1 MNTISNVNEY
11 TVSELNSSIKKIIES
26 TFNYIKVKGEV
37 SQLTKHSSGHI
48 YLTLKDEKENISAVC
63 WRTKALNLSFIP
75 EEGEAVIIEGRIS
88 TYSPQSKY
96 QIIIDKIESEG
107 EGSLLKTLEETK
119 KKLLKEGIFDKKNK
133 KEIPFIPKKICV
145 ITSENGSVIKD
156 IIHRIKARFPSEI
169 LIFPV
174 KVQGKEC
181 VKQII
186 GALEKIN
193 DNKFKFNIDVIIIAR
208 GGGSLEDLMPFN
220 DEQLVRGVFKSEIPV
235 ISAIGHETDV
245 TLCDFAADLRAPTP
259 TAAAEFCVPVLKDL
273 NLRVIE
279 KNLNLNKTFK
289 NLLEK
294 SLFNLE
300 NLCNKIPK
308 ISNTIDQGFQ
318 SLDITEIKLKN
329 VLKDLNKKLKI
340 RLSDISGSLNSKIF
354 VDRLK
359 LMNERNNNLFQNLKL
374 NIFKKIDRSYQQVS
388 ENNKLLNSL
397 SYKNIL
403 ERGYSVTRVLGKLV
417 SDDNQ
422 IKTDDNIEI
431 EYFKNKTIAKK
442 L

>member
-1 MNTISNVNEY
+1 
-11 TVSELNSSIKKIIES
+11 
-26 TFNYIKVKGEV
+26 
-37 SQLTKHSSGHI
+37 
-48 YLTLKDEKENISAVC
+48 
-63 WRTKALNLSFIP
+63 
-75 EEGEAVIIEGRIS
+75 
-88 TYSPQSKY
+88 
-96 QIIIDKIESEG
+96 
-107 EGSLLKTLEETK
+107 
-119 KKLLKEGIFDKKNK
+119 
-133 KEIPFIPKKICV
+133 
-145 ITSENGSVIKD
+145 
-156 IIHRIKARFPSEI
+156 
-169 LIFPV
+169 
-174 KVQGKEC
+174 
-181 VKQII
+181 
-186 GALEKIN
+186 
-193 DNKFKFNIDVIIIAR
+193 
-208 GGGSLEDLMPFN
+208 MPFN